1 MTLNSD
7 HNKHPNVGENEFDL
21 MAIMFEKIKGRNQ
34 FIEVPESIGSFRMIS
49 RRRSGFSSNGKRGKL
64 SVKEL
69 PKISC
74 KKSFGSVIKNDKI
87 KQQIEK
93 TTCFDLT

>member
-21 MAIMFEKIKGRNQ
+21 MAIVFEQRKGKGNQ
-34 FIEVPESIGSFRMIS
+34 FFEVPESIGSFRMIS
-49 RRRSGFSSNGKRGKL
+49 KSRSGGFGKRGKL